1 MGRWGKRRQ
10 SRGQQG
16 LLGFADRAPV
26 KRSPPAVRSST
37 SIAAARRVAPD
48 LARREAEVL
57 EIICEAG
64 ERGATRKE
72 IAAALSEALSEKLGR
87 RIEQCSVTGR
97 VDLLKDKNLVWE
109 GSERRDGGKVLRL
122 RKLPRE

>member
-72 IAAALSEALSEKLGR
+72 IAAALSEKLGR

-97 VDLLKDKNLVWE
+97 VDSLKDKNLVWE

>member
-1 MGRWGKRRQ
+1 
-10 SRGQQG
+10 
-16 LLGFADRAPV
+16 
-26 KRSPPAVRSST
+26 
-37 SIAAARRVAPD
+37 
-48 LARREAEVL
+48 VL

-72 IAAALSEALSEKLGR
+72 IAAALSEKLGR

-97 VDLLKDKNLVWE
+97 VDSLKDKNLVWE